1 MSIKIKEVFAV
12 LSPVDLVT
20 IQVPKQEEE
29 EEQQQEE
36 ELGEEEEGEE
46 EVAVQLQRPVKV
58 PRRM

>member
-36 ELGEEEEGEE
+36 ELEEEEGEE